1 MRLLQVKDGDVFSLV
16 ERVGNNIPPYAILS
30 HTWGADEDEVTFRD
44 LVDSTGGTKAG
55 YSKIRFCA
63 QQATKDNLYYIW
75 VDTCCIDKSSSAEL
89 SEAINSMFR
98 WYYDAAKCYAYLPDV
113 STSGFTKI
121 DQSFQRSRWF
131 TRGWTLQE
139 LVAPRLVEFFSVEGE
154 RLGDRA
160 SLLQEIHAITG
171 ISIQAL
177 GGSPLSQF
185 TVNERLSWAHRR
197 QTKREEDAAYCLLG
211 LFDIHLPLLYGEG
224 QKKAFIRL
232 QKEIEESSKGQSF
245 TITPKFGGWYV
256 PFTQNERFVGRQT
269 QLDQLEH
276 ALFTKHQP
284 SKVALTGL
292 GGIGKTQ
299 IALALA
305 YQTRE
310 NHPQCSVFWIPATNA
325 ESLQQ
330 AFEVIGQQLGVPGI
344 EEEQADAKRLVQNYL
359 SRDSAGQWL
368 LIVDNVDDL
377 KIWNSE
383 LKDSLP
389 KAQQGRVLCTTRS
402 RKVAVKIA
410 GATVIEVPGMDK
422 EVAMQLLSKSLINQ
436 DLLCHHQDVLEL
448 LEQLT
453 FLPLAIAQA
462 AAYINEN
469 GLRLLDYLLLL
480 KEQEQDVIDLLSED
494 FEDEGRYQDL
504 RNPVATTWLISFE
517 HIQQLDPLAAEYLSF
532 MSCVA
537 LKGIPQSL
545 LPRGS
550 SLKKETDAIG
560 TLTAY
565 SFVSRR
571 ALDNSLDVHRLVH
584 LVTRSWLRAQDQWYG
599 WANKTLERLLEVVPF
614 GDYDKREI
622 WMAYLPH
629 AIHVVDLPELCEA
642 KGRLR
647 LLSRIGSC
655 EHMLGRY
662 KAAEW
667 TYQQLLKQREK
678 MLGKEHPHTLASM
691 GNLAQALSEQGKYT
705 EAEKINRETLALRE
719 KVLGKEHPHTL
730 AGMHNL
736 ALSLHNQGKYVEAE
750 NINRETLALREKIL
764 GKEHPDT
771 LASMG
776 NLAQALSEQGK
787 YTEAEKMN
795 RETLAL
801 REQVLGKEHP
811 HTLVG
816 MHSLALS
823 LHNQGKHAEAE
834 KMNRETLALRE
845 KVLGKEHPDTLTS
858 MGNLAQALSEQGK
871 HTEAEK
877 MIQETLA
884 LREKVLGMEHPHT
897 LAGMDNLAVLLSE
910 QGKHAEAE
918 KMNRK
923 TLALWEKVLGK
934 KHLDTLTSMGNLAQA
949 LNEQGKYT
957 EAEKI
962 NRETLALREQVLG
975 KEHPHTLAGMHSLA
989 LSLHNQGKYAEAEK
1003 MNRETLEIRE
1013 KVLGK

>member
-1 MRLLQVKDGDVFSLV
+1 LYPVKPPDNPSFTGMRLLQIKDGGEFSLV

-44 LVDSTGGTKAG
+44 LVDGTGGTKAG

-63 QQATKDNLYYIW
+63 QQAAKNDLYYIW
-75 VDTCCIDKSSSAEL
+75 IDTCCIDKSSSAEL

-113 STSGFTKI
+113 SIGGFTKN
-121 DQSFQRSRWF
+121 DQSFQKSRWF

-139 LVAPRLVEFFSVEGE
+139 LLAPRLVEFFSVEGE

-171 ISIQAL
+171 ISVQAL

-211 LFDIHLPLLYGEG
+211 IFDIHLPLLYGEG

-245 TITPKFGGWYV
+245 TTTPKFGGWYV
-256 PFTQNERFVGRQT
+256 PFAQNERFVGRQT

-276 ALFTKHQP
+276 TLFTKHQP

-305 YQTRE
+305 YQTKE

-330 AFEVIGQQLGVPGI
+330 AFMDIGQQLSVPGI
-344 EEEQADAKRLVQNYL
+344 EEQANAKRLVQNYL
-359 SRDSAGQWL
+359 SQDSAGQWL
-368 LIVDNVDDL
+368 LIVDNVDDM

-389 KAQQGRVLCTTRS
+389 KARQGRVLCTTRS

-410 GATVIEVPGMDK
+410 GATVIEVPGMDR

-436 DLLCHHQDVLEL
+436 DLLSRHQDVLEL

-469 GLRLLDYLLLL
+469 GLRILDYLSLLE
-480 KEQEQDVIDLLSED
+480 EQEQDVIELLSED

-504 RNPVATTWLISFE
+504 KNPVATTWLISFE
-517 HIQQLDPLAAEYLSF
+517 YIQQLDPLAAEYLSF

-537 LKGIPQSL
+537 LKDIPQSL

-565 SFVSRR
+565 SFVTRR

-614 GDYDKREI
+614 GDYDKRET
-622 WMAYLPH
+622 WTAYLPH
-629 AIHVVDLPELCEA
+629 AIHVVNLAELCEV
-642 KGRLR
+642 KGRLG

-655 EHMLGRY
+655 EHTLGRY

-667 TYQQLLKQREK
+667 TYQQLLEQREK
-678 MLGKEHPHTLASM
+678 LLGKEHSDTLVSMNNLALVLSEQGNYAEAEKMHREELALREKVSGKEHPYTLTSMGNLALVLSDQGKYAEAEKMFQEELALSEKVLGKEHPQTLTGM
-691 GNLAQALSEQGKYT
+691 NNLAQALGEQGKYAEAEKMHQEELALSEKVLGKEHPETLVSMNNLARVLSEQGKYA
-705 EAEKINRETLALRE
+705 EAERMNQETLALRE

-730 AGMHNL
+730 A
-736 ALSLHNQGKYVEAE
+736 
-750 NINRETLALREKIL
+750 
-764 GKEHPDT
+764 
-771 LASMG
+771 SMG
-776 NLAQALSEQGK
+776 NLALVLSDQGK
-787 YTEAEKMN
+787 YAEAEKMHQ
-795 RETLAL
+795 EELAL
-801 REQVLGKEHP
+801 SEKVLGKEHP
-811 HTLVG
+811 ETLVS
-816 MHSLALS
+816 MNNLALVLS
-823 LHNQGKHAEAE
+823 DQGKYAEAE
-834 KMNRETLALRE
+834 RMNQETLALRE
-845 KVLGKEHPDTLTS
+845 KVLGK
-858 MGNLAQALSEQGK
+858 
-871 HTEAEK
+871 
-877 MIQETLA
+877 
-884 LREKVLGMEHPHT
+884 
-897 LAGMDNLAVLLSE
+897 
-910 QGKHAEAE
+910 
-918 KMNRK
+918 
-923 TLALWEKVLGK
+923 
-934 KHLDTLTSMGNLAQA
+934 
-949 LNEQGKYT
+949 
-957 EAEKI
+957 
-962 NRETLALREQVLG
+962 
-975 KEHPHTLAGMHSLA
+975 
-989 LSLHNQGKYAEAEK
+989 
-1003 MNRETLEIRE
+1003 
-1013 KVLGK
+1013 